1 VQISEQNHPGA
12 EAEFDLIV
20 ECIKAARSIVGMY
33 NLPTNG
39 KTIED
44 KITGTY
50 SYNFSSSPS

>member
-1 VQISEQNHPGA
+1 LQILEHNFPRA

-33 NLPTNG
+33 NLSTNS

-44 KITGTY
+44 KIIGA
-50 SYNFSSSPS
+50 SSSISPDLS